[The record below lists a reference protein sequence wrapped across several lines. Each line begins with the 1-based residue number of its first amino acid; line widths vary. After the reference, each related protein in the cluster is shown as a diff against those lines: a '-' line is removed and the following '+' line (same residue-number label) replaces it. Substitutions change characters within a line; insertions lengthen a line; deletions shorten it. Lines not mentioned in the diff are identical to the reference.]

1 MTDKELQKKIEGTT
15 QTFAEAKEIVTAF
28 EAKSRTQAKANN
40 NSSNIQNLF
49 VRDPEGNIYYPSEYC
64 GSWIDGEDLCV
75 ALTDTSEKVVEKYRS
90 AVDYKDNIKFE
101 KMQSSLKTLN
111 SQANEYASYLESKN
125 IVCSVF
131 VNEEKNKCVIEVID
145 GTEANVLNVL
155 KSEISKID
163 PDSKFSDSS
172 VIIQKGGYVTPETAI
187 IGGMEGV
194 TTRDG
199 YVHRYTIGMCGKIR
213 MSSGTLYDGVISC
226 GHGKELGDSVSI
238 GGKTFGTV
246 CVNRYYNNAVG
257 DFSCIRMTS
266 DDTLTNYVYGWNGLL
281 PVRFWGLNGTLNSE
295 VLKYGQE
302 SGFASANIVAHNV
315 PTVANNIT
323 IKGNTK
329 CIITSGQST
338 GGDSGGPYVIIR
350 PDVDPVAFEI
360 IGIHHGGRT
369 DSSNNTYVYFT
380 PCEQFIDYFVLQ
392 TWE

>member
-90 AVDYKDNIKFE
+90 VVDYKDNIKFE
-101 KMQSSLKTLN
+101 KMQSSLNTLN

-145 GTEANVLNVL
+145 DTEANVLNVL

-172 VIIQKGGYVTPETAI
+172 VIIQKGGYVTPQMEI
-187 IGGMEGV
+187 IGGMKG
-194 TTRDG
+194 TTSKSG
-199 YVHRYTIGMCGKIR
+199 FTIGMCGRIS
-213 MSSGTLYDGVISC
+213 MSSGTFYDGVISC

-238 GGKTFGTV
+238 EGKTFGTV

-266 DDTLTNYVYGWNGLL
+266 DDTLTHFVYGWNGLL
-281 PVRFWGLNGTLNSE
+281 RVSSFYLNGALNSE
-295 VLKYGQE
+295 VLKYGQK
-302 SGFASANIVAHNV
+302 SGFASANIVAYNV
-315 PTVANNIT
+315 PVVSEDGIT
-323 IKGNTK
+323 IKGVTK
-329 CIITSGQST
+329 CIITSGKST
-338 GGDSGGPYVIIR
+338 KGDSGGPYVVIR
-350 PDVDPVAFEI
+350 DDGSGNFSF
-360 IGIHHGGRT
+360 IGIHQGAP
-369 DSSNNTYVYFT
+369 SNPTSDMYVYFT
-380 PCEQFIDYFVLQ
+380 PCEQFINYFVPQ
-392 TWE
+392 TWL